1 MGKYKLI
8 EDGYLLCIGI
18 GDRGTPIMDEE
29 YETILAVI
37 LTKPED
43 TEETYFRLTENLEYV
58 ECERP
63 PIPEPEP
70 TPEEALAILLGEE
83 GSEE

>member
-18 GDRGTPIMDEE
+18 GDRGTPITDEE
-29 YETILAVI
+29 YDTILAVI

-43 TEETYFRLTENLEYV
+43 TEETYFRLKENLEWE

-70 TPEEALAILLGEE
+70 TPDEALDFLFGGDE
-83 GSEE
+83 S